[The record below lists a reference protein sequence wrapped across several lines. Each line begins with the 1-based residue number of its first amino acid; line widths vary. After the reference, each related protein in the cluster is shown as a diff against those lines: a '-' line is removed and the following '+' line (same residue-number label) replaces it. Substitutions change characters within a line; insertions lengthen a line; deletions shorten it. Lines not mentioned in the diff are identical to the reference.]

1 MMVNHYVGLTVNCPI
16 YYMSGIFYAYISIY
30 RIGGCTFA

>member
-16 YYMSGIFYAYISIY
+16 YMSGIFYAYISIY